1 MKVSMIE
8 KILEA
13 AMITFLKN
21 GFSTVT
27 TDEFSSGLGIS
38 KKTLYK
44 YFETKEKLIEAV
56 ITKVTT
62 TIRAKVEEIAQNETL
77 PPLERLEFLGQQV
90 SEQGYKVS
98 TNFLR
103 DLQKFRPDL
112 IQKIKLFRA
121 EVIRKNITYLIREGQ
136 KEGSIRK
143 EIDPEL
149 AVDMFLAVLD
159 TIMIP
164 DYLIHSPH
172 TPQTAFNQIFEITLH
187 GISNHKGKLK

>member
-1 MKVSMIE
+1 MID

-21 GFSTVT
+21 GFSSVT

-62 TIRAKVEEIAQNETL
+62 TIKAKVEEIAHNETI

-121 EVIRKNITYLIREGQ
+121 DVIRKNITYLIREGQ
-136 KEGSIRK
+136 KDGSIRK
-143 EIDPEL
+143 DIDPEL
-149 AVDMFLAVLD
+149 AVDMFLAVVD

-187 GISNHKGKLK
+187 GISNPKGKII